1 MSKLYFRYGAMNCGK
16 TTNLLQVAHNYEER
30 GMRVLLLKPSVDTKA
45 NTKVSSRIGIEREV
59 DHLVLPDENLK
70 GYLSLIKDKTECII
84 VDEAQFL
91 TEKQVDE
98 LFVFSKLT
106 SIPVICYGL
115 RADFRSELFP
125 GSKRLFELAD
135 NIEELYTIC
144 RCGKK
149 ARFNARIVD
158 GKFTLEGSQVAIDG
172 EVNYESLCGKCYLR
186 KVKKIGEEY

>member
-186 KVKKIGEEY
+186 KVKKIKGEY

>member
-149 ARFNARIVD
+149 ARFNARIVN
-158 GKFTLEGSQVAIDG
+158 GEFTLEGSQVAIDG

-186 KVKKIGEEY
+186 KVKKIRGEY

>member
-30 GMRVLLLKPSVDTKA
+30 GMRVLLLKPSIDTKA
-45 NTKVSSRIGIEREV
+45 NTKVSSRIGVEREV
-59 DHLVLPDENLK
+59 DHLVLPYENLK

-98 LFVFSKLT
+98 LFIFSKLT

-149 ARFNARIVD
+149 ARFNARIVN
-158 GKFTLEGSQVAIDG
+158 GEFTLEGSQVAIDG

-186 KVKKIGEEY
+186 KVKKIRGEY